1 MFGQDLLLLKSGKF
15 NKGIFIGKEGENII
29 FTIKGDSVHSQFSI
43 NDIDIIKTNNGEY
56 FYPFDIPSEKLISKI
71 DIPSEKLISK
81 NTKSRTLDFNTLP
94 KKIISKQE
102 IVNMSEEE
110 KGFLYGK
117 YKINPF
123 GNTLISVL
131 IPTLGYYRINQ
142 WKQRGRN
149 CIYIYFGMFMA
160 IEVANFNLID
170 SLFNPKPKEDDG
182 NEMLDSF
189 VYIYRYLYAFDVFI
203 QTNKYNRNLYKY
215 IFD

>member
-1 MFGQDLLLLKSGKF
+1 MKKLLFILPLLILTGLLFGQDIKYDPD
-15 NKGIFIGKEGENII
+15 IGEPIDVENIESS
-29 FTIKGDSVHSQFSI
+29 T
-43 NDIDIIKTNNGEY
+43 
-56 FYPFDIPSEKLISKI
+56 FDL
-71 DIPSEKLISK
+71 
-81 NTKSRTLDFNTLP
+81 NTLP
-94 KKIISKQE
+94 KDFVSKQE